1 MGAGY
6 HGGFGSTAGKVMNRE
21 NGHVATK
28 QSDYTREQLIQSI
41 HGVTPQA
48 TSVAEGISE
57 RRIHMSVLGDELFEK
72 YLGVGHEVLG
82 IASGDKIYVRRS
94 SASLV
99 SEIIHEGT
107 HALEFKAGVSQD
119 IIRTREGE
127 LRAYKAE
134 HQFQK
139 AAGMPLDF
147 ANEDEILIHV
157 FRTYDNLDKKRRRKK

>member
-6 HGGFGSTAGKVMNRE
+6 HGGFGATAGKVMNRGE
-21 NGHVATK
+21 GHSESR
-28 QSDYTREQLIQSI
+28 QFDYTREQLIQSI
-41 HGVTPQA
+41 LGVTPQA
-48 TSVAEGISE
+48 TSVAEGIKE
-57 RRIHMSVLGDELFEK
+57 HRIHMSVLGDELFER
-72 YLGVGHEVLG
+72 YHGVGHDVLG
-82 IASGDKIYVRRS
+82 IAVGDKIYVRRS
-94 SASLV
+94 SVSLV

-107 HALEFKAGVSQD
+107 HALEYEAGVSQD

-157 FRTYDNLDKKRRRKK
+157 FRSYDSLEKRRRRKR

>member
-6 HGGFGSTAGKVMNRE
+6 HGGFGSTAGKVMNRD
-21 NGHVATK
+21 NGQVASK
-28 QSDYTREQLIQSI
+28 YSDYTREQLIQSI
-41 HGVTPQA
+41 YGVTPQA

-72 YLGVGHEVLG
+72 YLGVGHDVLG
-82 IASGDKIYVRRS
+82 VEYGDQIYVRRS
-94 SASLV
+94 SVSLV

-107 HALEFKAGVSQD
+107 HALEYKSGVSQD
-119 IIRTREGE
+119 IIRSREGE
-127 LRAYKAE
+127 LRAFMAE

-147 ANEDEILIHV
+147 ANEDEIRIHV
-157 FRTYDNLDKKRRRKK
+157 FRTYDGHGKKRRKK

>member
-1 MGAGY
+1 MFRPIA
-6 HGGFGSTAGKVMNRE
+6 
-21 NGHVATK
+21 
-28 QSDYTREQLIQSI
+28 
-41 HGVTPQA
+41 
-48 TSVAEGISE
+48 
-57 RRIHMSVLGDELFEK
+57 RRMLSASAFAFPRYRYRLKFMFS
-72 YLGVGHEVLG
+72 LG
-82 IASGDKIYVRRS
+82 IASGDKFYVRRS
-94 SASLV
+94 LASLV

-157 FRTYDNLDKKRRRKK
+157 FRTYDSLDKKRRRRK